1 MIPLAR
7 LNVKPTRMELTKL
20 KHRLVVSKR
29 GHKLL
34 KDKQDELMRQF
45 IELIRKNN
53 ALREAVEGRLVEGM
67 KSFVLAKATLEEA
80 FIEELVA
87 IPPQSVSLDLQEKN
101 IMSVYVPEMHFTV
114 KDETE
119 ESDFKYGYLNS
130 NSEID
135 DSIEQISNVLNE
147 LLELTE
153 IEKTCQL
160 LADEIEKTRRRVNAL
175 EYRLIPQLE
184 ETIYFIEMKL
194 EENERASI
202 TRIMK
207 VKDMGQK

>member
-1 MIPLAR
+1 M
-7 LNVKPTRMELTKL
+7 NQTVNFL
-20 KHRLVVSKR
+20 K
-29 GHKLL
+29 
-34 KDKQDELMRQF
+34 
-45 IELIRKNN
+45 
-53 ALREAVEGRLVEGM
+53 
-67 KSFVLAKATLEEA
+67 
-80 FIEELVA
+80 ELVA

-114 KDETE
+114 IDENE

-135 DSIEQISNVLNE
+135 DSVEQISDVLND

-184 ETIYFIEMKL
+184 ETIYYIEMKL
-194 EENERASI
+194 EEQERASI

-207 VKDMGQK
+207 VKDMGQKS

>member
-1 MIPLAR
+1 
-7 LNVKPTRMELTKL
+7 MELRAL
-20 KHRLVVSKR
+20 KQRLTVAKR

-45 IELIRKNN
+45 IDLIRKNN
-53 ALREAVEGRLVEGM
+53 ELRTNVEERLILGM
-67 KSFVLAKATLEEA
+67 QSFVLAKASLNEA

-87 IPPQSVSLDLQEKN
+87 IPPQNVSLEVREKN
-101 IMSVYVPEMHFTV
+101 IMSVFVPEMNFTV
-114 KDETE
+114 QEQSK

-135 DSIEQISNVLNE
+135 DSINQISQVLPD
-147 LLELTE
+147 LLALTE

-160 LADEIEKTRRRVNAL
+160 MADEIEKTRRRVNAL
-175 EYRLIPQLE
+175 EYRMIPQLE
-184 ETIYFIEMKL
+184 ETIYYIEMKL

-207 VKDMGQK
+207 VKDMGQG

>member
-1 MIPLAR
+1 M
-7 LNVKPTRMELTKL
+7 
-20 KHRLVVSKR
+20 
-29 GHKLL
+29 
-34 KDKQDELMRQF
+34 
-45 IELIRKNN
+45 
-53 ALREAVEGRLVEGM
+53 
-67 KSFVLAKATLEEA
+67 
-80 FIEELVA
+80 A

-101 IMSVYVPEMHFTV
+101 IISVYVPEMHFTV

-135 DSIEQISNVLNE
+135 DSVEQISNVLNE

>member
-1 MIPLAR
+1 MVR
-7 LNVKPTRMELTKL
+7 LNVKPTRMELSKL
-20 KHRLVVSKR
+20 KQRLKVSVR

-53 ALREAVEGRLVEGM
+53 QLRTNVEERLIKGM
-67 KSFVLAKATLEEA
+67 QSFVLAKATLNEA

-87 IPPQSVSLDLQEKN
+87 IPPQTVTLDLQEKN
-101 IMSVYVPEMHFTV
+101 IMSVYVPEMNFTV
-114 KDETE
+114 VEENE

-130 NSEID
+130 NSEMD
-135 DSIEQISNVLNE
+135 ESITQISNVLND
-147 LLELTE
+147 LLQLTE

-160 LADEIEKTRRRVNAL
+160 MADEIEKTRRRVNAL
-175 EYRLIPQLE
+175 EYRMIPQLE
-184 ETIYFIEMKL
+184 ETIYYIEMKL
-194 EENERASI
+194 EENERAAT

>member
-1 MIPLAR
+1 
-7 LNVKPTRMELTKL
+7 
-20 KHRLVVSKR
+20 
-29 GHKLL
+29 
-34 KDKQDELMRQF
+34 
-45 IELIRKNN
+45 
-53 ALREAVEGRLVEGM
+53 M

-87 IPPQSVSLDLQEKN
+87 IPPQRVSLDLQEKN

-135 DSIEQISNVLNE
+135 DSVEQISSVLNE

-175 EYRLIPQLE
+175 EYRLIPQFRRNDLL
-184 ETIYFIEMKL
+184 YR
-194 EENERASI
+194 NEAGRKRESKYHSYYESERYGTKI
-202 TRIMK
+202 TKRRLLAK
-207 VKDMGQK
+207 VARSLFDLILLIP

>member
-1 MIPLAR
+1 MAR
-7 LNVKPTRMELTKL
+7 LNVKPTRMELQAL
-20 KHRLVVSKR
+20 KSRLAVSVR

-53 ALREAVEGRLVEGM
+53 ELRAQVEGRLIAGM
-67 KSFVLAKATLEEA
+67 KNFVLAKSTLEEA

-87 IPPQSVSLDLQEKN
+87 IPPQSVTLEMQEKN
-101 IMSVYVPEMHFTV
+101 IMSVYVPEMTFTV
-114 KDETE
+114 NEQNQ

-135 DSIEQISNVLNE
+135 ASVEAISAVLPD
-147 LLELTE
+147 LLALTE

-175 EYRLIPQLE
+175 EYRMIPQLQ
-184 ETIYFIEMKL
+184 ETIYYIEMKL
-194 EENERASI
+194 EEQERASI

-207 VKDMGQK
+207 VKDMGTDK